1 MTDSNLNCE
10 EFDVLLPDY
19 LEGALDAELR
29 NSVER
34 HLGGCVRCTG
44 LVRDIDKI
52 RNEAAALPD
61 LVPSRDLWAGIE
73 SRIAAPVV
81 PLVARSVPQKR
92 FAPAWLGVAAAAL
105 VVSTAGITYLLTA
118 RSIGQRSV
126 GSVASA
132 QSTLTTPSTNESA
145 RPGAE
150 PQGQVAAATTAN
162 APTLG
167 SGSPSMVSRQASGA
181 SSRSAR
187 PGDAR
192 LVSRTEYSDVVY
204 SREIAMLQAIVRDRR
219 SQLDSGTVAIIE
231 RNLSIIDAAIAQ
243 SKAALAKDPASQL
256 LGEQLTHALD
266 KKVELLRTAAMLP
279 LST

>member
-81 PLVARSVPQKR
+81 PLVARPMPQKR

-105 VVSTAGITYLLTA
+105 IVSTAGVTYLLTA
-118 RSIGQRSV
+118 RSIGQRSA

-132 QSTLTTPSTNESA
+132 QSPTTPSTNESA
-145 RPGAE
+145 GRGAD

-162 APTLG
+162 AQTQG
-167 SGSPSMVSRQASGA
+167 SGSANMVSRQASVE
-181 SSRSAR
+181 SSGSAR
-187 PGDAR
+187 TGDAR